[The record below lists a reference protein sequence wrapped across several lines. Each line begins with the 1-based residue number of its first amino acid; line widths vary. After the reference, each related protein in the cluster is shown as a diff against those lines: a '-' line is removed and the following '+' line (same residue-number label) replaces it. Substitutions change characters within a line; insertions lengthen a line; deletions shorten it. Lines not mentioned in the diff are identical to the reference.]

1 MVEKID
7 LKDYVRSG
15 EGANGVSYDC
25 ASDPDVMVKLYNKS
39 YPLQPV
45 YDELE
50 VARKVF
56 ALGIPS
62 PEPGTLVTDGERT
75 GIKFRRIR
83 GKRSFSRILADEPG
97 RTEEFA
103 REMARLCKRLHA
115 VECPAGMFPDAKQ
128 QFRDMLAQITCLT
141 DEQKAFFLKTVNE
154 MPDGKACL
162 HGDLHFGNIITTLP
176 EGRPLSEPHETYFID
191 LGYFAQ
197 GHPLID
203 LGMMA
208 NVCVYATEEFIR
220 HDMHISKAQAGEFFD
235 CFLDAYFFAEDRVAE
250 KWFGAGA
257 GLPTVKA
264 ALEKSYLVKSILM
277 TYNIGAMLPETAE
290 LLSRLQES

>member
-1 MVEKID
+1 MIEKID
-7 LKDYVRSG
+7 LQDYIQSG
-15 EGANGVSYDC
+15 EGANGMSYDC
-25 ASDPDVMVKLYNKS
+25 LSDPDVMIKLYNKT

-56 ALGIPS
+56 ELGIPS

-83 GKRSFSRILADEPG
+83 GKRSFSRMLSDEPE

-103 REMARLCKRLHA
+103 REMARLSKGLHS
-115 VECPAGMFPDAKQ
+115 VECPQGMFPDAKQ
-128 QFRDMLAQITCLT
+128 QFRDMLAQITCLNAR
-141 DEQKAFFLKTVNE
+141 EKAFFLQCVNE
-154 MPDGKACL
+154 MPDGTTCL
-162 HGDLHFGNIITTLP
+162 HGDLHIGNIITTLP
-176 EGRPLSEPHETYFID
+176 KGRPLSDPHETYFID

-208 NVCVYATEEFIR
+208 NVCVYSDENFVR
-220 HDMHISKAQAGEFFD
+220 RDMHISKAQAEEFYEY
-235 CFLDAYFFAEDRVAE
+235 FLDEYFFAQDCVAQ
-250 KWFGAGA
+250 KWFGPGA
-257 GLPTVKA
+257 DIATVGA
-264 ALEKSYLVKSILM
+264 ALEKSYLVKSILI
-277 TYNIGAMLPETAE
+277 TYNLGFVLPEIAE
-290 LLSRLQES
+290 LLSRYLA